1 MKALRVLLVDD
12 HNLVR
17 AGIRALLMTIAGVEV
32 VAEAAD
38 GAQALELAR
47 THQPDVVL
55 MDISMKGM
63 NGLEATQRLR
73 KENPAMRVIML
84 SMYATDD
91 YVSQAL
97 RAGAN
102 GYLLKDSATREL
114 AQALDAV
121 ARGETYLGADLSV
134 QAVQQYMSRVSS
146 EGTPPDALT
155 ARQREI
161 LQLLAEG
168 HNTKDIAHR
177 LGLAAK
183 TIEAHRA
190 KLMERLDIRDT
201 AGLVRYA
208 IRNRMTSADG

>member
-1 MKALRVLLVDD
+1 MNRLRVLLVDD

-17 AGIRALLMTIAGVEV
+17 AGIRALLVTIPGVEV
-32 VAEAAD
+32 VAEAGD

-47 THQPDVVL
+47 THQPDIVL

-73 KENPAMRVIML
+73 KENPAARVIML
-84 SMYATDD
+84 SMYATED

-97 RAGAN
+97 RAGAI
-102 GYLLKDSATREL
+102 GYLLKDSATKEL
-114 AQALDAV
+114 AQALETV
-121 ARGETYLGADLSV
+121 ARGETYLGSDLSAESV
-134 QAVQQYMSRVSS
+134 EQYMSKV
-146 EGTPPDALT
+146 GADGAAPDVLT

-161 LQLLAEG
+161 LQLIAEG
-168 HNTKDIAHR
+168 HNTKEIAYR
-177 LGLAAK
+177 LGLSAK
-183 TIEAHRA
+183 TVETHRA
-190 KLMERLDIRDT
+190 QIMERLGIRDI